1 LWVGGQVGHGTKVA
15 AVWLWSVR
23 NKWGHSDL
31 DPADLDVYI
40 SDHAIDGA
48 RDLGLS
54 KEDIVAEMKAAPG
67 RYNAFKYTWQYG
79 RHVGWW
85 NPESEIFVGSTF
97 TDDGKALV
105 VTTVFDAR
113 RAYVD
118 RLIKEGWK

>member
-1 LWVGGQVGHGTKVA
+1 
-15 AVWLWSVR
+15 
-23 NKWGHSDL
+23 
-31 DPADLDVYI
+31 
-40 SDHAIDGA
+40 
-48 RDLGLS
+48 
-54 KEDIVAEMKAAPG
+54 MKAAPG
-67 RYNAFKYTWQYG
+67 RYNAFKYTGQYG